1 LSLSLSPHFFVLTGV
16 WSEIKL
22 EQSPSEVKRPG
33 ERVKLSCIIS
43 GYSLTGYNIHWVRQS
58 AVGRREERRRVKRFR
73 RQQEKKKGR
82 RGGERRY
89 FKCRDYDW

>member
-1 LSLSLSPHFFVLTGV
+1 MMMITFVFVFLFFLAGV

-43 GYSLTGYNIHWVRQS
+43 VIFLTTTILLLTYLL
-58 AVGRREERRRVKRFR
+58 FTL
-73 RQQEKKKGR
+73 
-82 RGGERRY
+82 
-89 FKCRDYDW
+89 

>member
-1 LSLSLSPHFFVLTGV
+1 GPWGWGKVNNQNVLLFCFVCFFF

-43 GYSLTGYNIHWVRQS
+43 GYDLTCTGYD
-58 AVGRREERRRVKRFR
+58 
-73 RQQEKKKGR
+73 
-82 RGGERRY
+82 RGLAEL
-89 FKCRDYDW
+89 